1 MFKNRIMKRII
12 PFRSGLNIVVFGIIV
27 LSMFSCVSKKKFVAM
42 ELSRNQAQ
50 QRIAELNTMIENYES
65 DYQEFNQAFRQ
76 NNSLK
81 DAQLDSLQKQILLVK
96 TNFETRSE
104 DIEGQEL
111 SFKIEK
117 QRLNQ
122 MLMAKNIEIN
132 KLNQQLE
139 QANKQ
144 VAVYEKN
151 LTNIEIKLR
160 NAESELR
167 ASKSEVDINKTE
179 TDKLN
184 STLKAKNEEINK
196 LKTQINA
203 QSDELEKLN
212 NQVKLL
218 KTQFGAN

>member
-1 MFKNRIMKRII
+1 MKRIV
-12 PFRSGLNIVVFGIIV
+12 PFHSSIKVVVFGIIV

-50 QRIAELNTMIENYES
+50 QRITELNTMIEKYET
-65 DYQEFNQAFRQ
+65 DYQQFNQAFRY

-81 DAQLDSLQKQILLVK
+81 DAQIDSLRKQILLVK
-96 TNFETRSE
+96 SDFETRSE

-122 MLMAKNIEIN
+122 MLMSKNIEIN
-132 KLNQQLE
+132 KLNQQVE

-144 VAVYEKN
+144 VSEYEKT

-167 ASKSEVDINKTE
+167 ASKAEVDINKTE

-184 STLKAKNEEINK
+184 TTLKAKNEEINK
-196 LKTQINA
+196 LKAQIKD

-218 KTQFGAN
+218 KSQFGAN